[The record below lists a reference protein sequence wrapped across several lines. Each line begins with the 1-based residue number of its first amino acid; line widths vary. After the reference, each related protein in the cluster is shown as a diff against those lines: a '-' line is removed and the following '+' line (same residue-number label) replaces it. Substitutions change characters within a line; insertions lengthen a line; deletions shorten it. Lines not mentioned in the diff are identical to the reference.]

1 MSEDSGEKKYAA
13 SQKKLQDQRKKGQVA
28 QSQDIGKLL
37 VLAVISE
44 IALLMAQNS
53 LEQFGQLLML
63 PVSLVG
69 QPFSRSLQVVVAE
82 VGQVFFGF
90 ALLMTG
96 TAIAMKLASSW
107 LQFGFLFAP
116 EVLTPDFNRLNPF
129 NQAKQ
134 MFSPQSLMTLLTG
147 LIKAL
152 LICGVLYQVIG
163 PSLGALVGLV
173 NADLPGYITA
183 LVVLF
188 RYLLHVCL
196 GLLLVLAAVD
206 FGLQRYFFARRMRM
220 THVEVVKEYKGM
232 EGDPHTKMLRRALA
246 QELAHEEPVAPTP
259 PLEEADMLLIN
270 PTHFAVALYYRPPQT
285 PLPTVIAKGADARA
299 RRMIDRARAADVP
312 VIQCVWLARTLY
324 GIETGHCISRETL
337 QAVALV
343 YRTLRELDDDE
354 RREVIELAELEQR

>member
-37 VLAVISE
+37 VLVVISE
-44 IALLMAQNS
+44 IALLMAQSS
-53 LEQFGQLLML
+53 LERLGQLLML

-69 QPFSRSLQVVVAE
+69 QPFSRSLQAVVAE
-82 VGQVFFGF
+82 AGYIFFGF

-96 TAIAMKLASSW
+96 TAIAMKLVSSW

-116 EVLTPDFNRLNPF
+116 EVLTPDFKRLNPF
-129 NQAKQ
+129 SQAKQ
-134 MFSPQSLMTLLTG
+134 MLSAQSLMTLLTS
-147 LIKAL
+147 LLKAL
-152 LICGVLYQVIG
+152 LICVVLYRVIG
-163 PSLGALVGLV
+163 PALGALVGLV
-173 NADLPGYITA
+173 NADLPGYISA

-188 RYLLHVCL
+188 RHLLHVCL
-196 GLLLVLAAVD
+196 GLLLVLAVVD
-206 FGLQRYFFARRMRM
+206 LGLQRYFFARRMRM

-232 EGDPHTKMLRRALA
+232 EGDPYIKMLRRALA
-246 QELAHEEPVAPTP
+246 QELAHEEPAARAP

-270 PTHFAVALYYRPPQT
+270 PTHFAVALYYRPPHN
-285 PLPTVIAKGADARA
+285 PLPILIAKGADAQA

-312 VIQCVWLARTLY
+312 VVQCVWLTRTLY
-324 GIETGHCISRETL
+324 GVETGHCISRETL

-343 YRTLRELDDDE
+343 YRTLRELDDDT
-354 RREVIELAELEQR
+354 RGEVIELPELEQR

>member
-1 MSEDSGEKKYAA
+1 
-13 SQKKLQDQRKKGQVA
+13 
-28 QSQDIGKLL
+28 
-37 VLAVISE
+37 
-44 IALLMAQNS
+44 
-53 LEQFGQLLML
+53 
-63 PVSLVG
+63 
-69 QPFSRSLQVVVAE
+69 
-82 VGQVFFGF
+82 
-90 ALLMTG
+90 
-96 TAIAMKLASSW
+96 
-107 LQFGFLFAP
+107 
-116 EVLTPDFNRLNPF
+116 
-129 NQAKQ
+129 
-134 MFSPQSLMTLLTG
+134 
-147 LIKAL
+147 
-152 LICGVLYQVIG
+152 
-163 PSLGALVGLV
+163 
-173 NADLPGYITA
+173 
-183 LVVLF
+183 
-188 RYLLHVCL
+188 
-196 GLLLVLAAVD
+196 
-206 FGLQRYFFARRMRM
+206 FFARRMRM

-354 RREVIELAELEQR
+354 RREVIELEELEQR

>member
-69 QPFSRSLQVVVAE
+69 QPFSRSLQVVVADA
-82 VGQVFFGF
+82 GQVFFGF

>member
-1 MSEDSGEKKYAA
+1 
-13 SQKKLQDQRKKGQVA
+13 
-28 QSQDIGKLL
+28 
-37 VLAVISE
+37 
-44 IALLMAQNS
+44 
-53 LEQFGQLLML
+53 
-63 PVSLVG
+63 
-69 QPFSRSLQVVVAE
+69 
-82 VGQVFFGF
+82 
-90 ALLMTG
+90 MTG

-116 EVLTPDFNRLNPF
+116 GVLTPDFNRLNPF

-232 EGDPHTKMLRRALA
+232 EGDPHIKMLRRALA
-246 QELAHEEPVAPTP
+246 QELAHEAPAARAP
-259 PLEEADMLLIN
+259 ALEEADVLLIN
-270 PTHFAVALYYRPPQT
+270 PTHFAVALYYRPPQN
-285 PLPTVIAKGADARA
+285 PLPTLIAKGADAQA

-312 VIQCVWLARTLY
+312 VVQCVWLARTLY
-324 GIETGHCISRETL
+324 NIETGHCISRDTL

-343 YRTLRELDDDE
+343 YRALRELEDDA
-354 RREVIELAELEQR
+354 RGGIIELAELEQR